1 MGLTSTPPSS
11 FEQCVPKDYC
21 VLREQK
27 TKEYVDL
34 KIDKCEETLN
44 KRIDDLRDYV
54 DEEIAGTY
62 AHRERTVIQLNGD
75 MKSMRD
81 AIDDFK
87 TQMLWVSLAGNAT
100 ILAAIVTLF
109 AVLK

>member
-1 MGLTSTPPSS
+1 
-11 FEQCVPKDYC
+11 
-21 VLREQK
+21 
-27 TKEYVDL
+27 
-34 KIDKCEETLN
+34 
-44 KRIDDLRDYV
+44 
-54 DEEIAGTY
+54 
-62 AHRERTVIQLNGD
+62 

-109 AVLK
+109 VVLK